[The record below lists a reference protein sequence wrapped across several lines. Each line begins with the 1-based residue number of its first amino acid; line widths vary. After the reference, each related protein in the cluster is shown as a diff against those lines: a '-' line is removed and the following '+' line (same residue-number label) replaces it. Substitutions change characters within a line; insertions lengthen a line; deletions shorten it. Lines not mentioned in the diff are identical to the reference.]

1 MFQTPHSDCSINRR
15 LCFCSCD
22 NSLYCVSSHMLC
34 LVSVVGPMLGFSEVS
49 VSRSFY
55 VGEEFFCQLAVYG

>member
-1 MFQTPHSDCSINRR
+1 
-15 LCFCSCD
+15 
-22 NSLYCVSSHMLC
+22 MLC